1 MKRLFVVAILAMFL
15 ALPAITQAGSVT
27 SKYDVSIGGYV
38 KMDLGWQNQ
47 NLGPDVRQ
55 AVRGSL
61 PGNQNRYDEYG
72 SLYWYAGQTRLNMR
86 VKGPDA
92 WGAKTSAF
100 IEGDFRAAPAAGV
113 FGLRHA
119 YMKFDWAQS
128 NLLIGQYWNDWGYIA
143 SASIVDDGLFK
154 PMGRGSRQPQIRYTY
169 NIDKSWS
176 FFLGIFS
183 EYNTLANNT
192 TTVNTQNDNARSQLP
207 HFMGEITYKTDAC
220 GKIGSFPLRFSLGG
234 FYGKEKKTY
243 RNSPTNTKWDSDD
256 VNSWS
261 VALTG
266 YVPIIPEKK
275 GDKAGAFGLTGAAFI
290 GQNNALYYSNGP
302 SASYDAALNN
312 TDSLYYSAAASVN
325 YGGWGQL
332 SYYITNNVSI
342 NGGYGTFSNNFHPN
356 TFRAVGANA
365 IRTNQHIFANVLW
378 DINPAIRF
386 GLEYARIMTGYAA
399 YGAGTAGTDA
409 ANTNNLD
416 RSGTQD
422 SVRFAAWYFF

>member
-1 MKRLFVVAILAMFL
+1 MKRFFVVVALAMFL
-15 ALPAITQAGSVT
+15 ALPAVTQAGSVT

-47 NLGPDVRQ
+47 DQGPDVRA

-61 PGNQNRYDEYG
+61 PDNQNRLDEYG

-92 WGAKTSAF
+92 LGAKTSAF
-100 IEGDFRAAPAAGV
+100 IEGDFRSAAGAGV

-128 NLLIGQYWNDWGYIA
+128 SLLIGQYWNDWGYIA
-143 SASIVDDGLFK
+143 SASIVDDGLLK
-154 PMGRGSRQPQIRYTY
+154 PMGRGTRQPQIRYTY
-169 NIDKSWS
+169 DINKSWS
-176 FFLGIFS
+176 FFAGIFS
-183 EYNTLANNT
+183 EYNTLAAGTATANA
-192 TTVNTQNDNARSQLP
+192 QNDNARSQLP

-243 RNSPTNTKWDSDD
+243 RNVTNTKWNDDS
-256 VNSWS
+256 VNSWT
-261 VALTG
+261 VALKG
-266 YVPIIPEKK
+266 YIPIIPEKK
-275 GDKAGAFGLTGAAFI
+275 GNKAGAFGFTGAAYM

-302 SASYDAALNN
+302 SASYDSALNPN
-312 TDSLYYSAAASVN
+312 AAYYSAAAASN

-332 SYYITNNVSI
+332 SYYITNDVSV
-342 NGGYGTFSNNFHPN
+342 NGAYGTFSNNFTPN

-365 IRTNQHIFANVLW
+365 IRTNQHMFANILW
-378 DINPAIRF
+378 DVNPAVRF
-386 GLEYARIMTGYAA
+386 GLEFARIMTGYAA
-399 YGAGTAGTDA
+399 YGGADA
-409 ANTNNLD
+409 TNGASTTKNLD
-416 RSGTQD
+416 RSGTVD
-422 SVRFAAWYFF
+422 SVRVAAWYFF